1 MKTIISQLGL
11 QPKHVPFQ
19 WFFEM
24 SVVDVGKA
32 FHTRGPAKL
41 VCVTVIQILSA
52 LVEAE
57 NVSLSSHSGQRPV
70 QSRYVYF
77 VEV

>member
-19 WFFEM
+19 WFLEM

-32 FHTRGPAKL
+32 FHTRGPAKMV

-52 LVEAE
+52 RVEAE
-57 NVSLSSHSGQRPV
+57 NVSSHSGQRPV